1 LNGQWKLRK
10 EEKEREKKTTRGGK
24 GMHSVK
30 YGANKKKTKFT
41 GDRRE
46 KKKFTERGRRKK
58 NVFLGYKGFDV
69 SSLVRRAREEDK
81 KN

>member
-10 EEKEREKKTTRGGK
+10 EEKEREKKRPEVGK
-24 GMHSVK
+24 VCIVLSMVLI
-30 YGANKKKTKFT
+30 KKTKFT

>member
-10 EEKEREKKTTRGGK
+10 EEKEREKKRPEVGK
-24 GMHSVK
+24 VCIVLSMVLI
-30 YGANKKKTKFT
+30 KFT
-41 GDRRE
+41 GDGRE

-58 NVFLGYKGFDV
+58 NVFLDYKGFDV

-81 KN
+81 KKLKR

>member
-1 LNGQWKLRK
+1 MVLI
-10 EEKEREKKTTRGGK
+10 
-24 GMHSVK
+24 
-30 YGANKKKTKFT
+30 KKTKFT